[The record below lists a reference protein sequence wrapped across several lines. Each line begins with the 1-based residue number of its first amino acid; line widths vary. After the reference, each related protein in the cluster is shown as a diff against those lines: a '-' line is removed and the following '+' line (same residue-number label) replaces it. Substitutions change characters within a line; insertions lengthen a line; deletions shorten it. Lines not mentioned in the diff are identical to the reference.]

1 MIKIVLNNGS
11 ARGEKDNKSYGC
23 FREFNGEKTIY
34 GLYVLPLPRR
44 LRIENMIKSE
54 SLADINEW
62 LAKTEVEIVE
72 D

>member
-1 MIKIVLNNGS
+1 MVKIILNNGS
-11 ARGEKDNKSYGC
+11 ARWEKDNKSYGC

-34 GLYVLPLPRR
+34 CLYVLPLPCH
-44 LRIENMIKSE
+44 LRYGNMIKSE

-62 LAKTEVEIVE
+62 LAKTEVQIVK